1 MSQLPCRNFV
11 KSSCL
16 VDFQRMQDIALV
28 WRLGIRVRDRVK
40 LGLGGGG
47 GGDKHKQT
55 HKKKKS
61 VVVTS

>member
-1 MSQLPCRNFV
+1 
-11 KSSCL
+11 
-16 VDFQRMQDIALV
+16 MQDIALV
-28 WRLGIRVRDRVK
+28 WRLGIRVRDSVK